1 MWQTYVKQDNKVVSI
16 KPLWLRSQFYFQYHM
31 ILKFLLLI
39 YNSNFIVCNNK
50 ARISFQYYVK
60 EKRKCSFENAV
71 VEKSKRP
78 TNLK

>member
-1 MWQTYVKQDNKVVSI
+1 
-16 KPLWLRSQFYFQYHM
+16 M